1 VALLLWGLRM
11 VRIGISEGWG
21 SEIRSTLG
29 ASLNNRFKAFLSGLG
44 VTMLL
49 QSSSATALLTSSFSG
64 QGILT
69 TATALAVLLGADVG
83 TTLVAQIL
91 TFDLSAISPVM
102 IAVGVAM
109 FTYSSGGR
117 KKDIGRLI
125 LGLGMM
131 LLALKL
137 IVAASLPM
145 RESLIIQQI
154 FVALGEDLVLAVIFA
169 AIIAWASHSSLAT
182 VLLIIALAST
192 NSLDMTVAFTFV
204 LGANIGSAIP
214 PFVATL
220 GANRTARQPPLGNLL
235 FRILGVVIALP
246 FIDIIANQLSQFD
259 VSSARQIANF
269 HMLFNVALAIV
280 FFPLIDRMVSL
291 TGRMI
296 AKDVVVVD
304 EMEPRVLDR
313 SAFDTPLV
321 ALVNAE
327 REVLR
332 MGEVVERM
340 LRNAFIA
347 LKKNDTALAKRT
359 REMDHLTNQF
369 YDSVKRYLTALARE
383 TLGEKESQR
392 CTEILSFA
400 TNLEHIGDIISGD
413 LIHNILSKKLVTR
426 SKMSLQ
432 DREDINNLYKPILLS
447 FQLSLSVFTSGDVA
461 MARQL
466 LAKKYKFIKREKKA
480 VLNHLEK
487 LREDTTYDSRLSALQ
502 LDVLRDLRR
511 INSYQTAVAYPI
523 LEEAGQLRS
532 SRLRRS
538 KVSKDSSS
546 DTDNSNQRQA
556 KI

>member
-1 VALLLWGLRM
+1 
-11 VRIGISEGWG
+11 
-21 SEIRSTLG
+21 
-29 ASLNNRFKAFLSGLG
+29 
-44 VTMLL
+44 
-49 QSSSATALLTSSFSG
+49 
-64 QGILT
+64 
-69 TATALAVLLGADVG
+69 
-83 TTLVAQIL
+83 
-91 TFDLSAISPVM
+91 
-102 IAVGVAM
+102 
-109 FTYSSGGR
+109 
-117 KKDIGRLI
+117 
-125 LGLGMM
+125 
-131 LLALKL
+131 
-137 IVAASLPM
+137 
-145 RESLIIQQI
+145 
-154 FVALGEDLVLAVIFA
+154 
-169 AIIAWASHSSLAT
+169 
-182 VLLIIALAST
+182 
-192 NSLDMTVAFTFV
+192 
-204 LGANIGSAIP
+204 
-214 PFVATL
+214 
-220 GANRTARQPPLGNLL
+220 
-235 FRILGVVIALP
+235 
-246 FIDIIANQLSQFD
+246 
-259 VSSARQIANF
+259 
-269 HMLFNVALAIV
+269 MLFNVALAIV

-296 AKDVVVVD
+296 AKDAVVVD

-347 LKKNDTALAKRT
+347 LKKNDPALAKRT

-383 TLGEKESQR
+383 TLGEKESRR

-413 LIHNILSKKLVTR
+413 LIQNILSKKLVTR

-432 DREDINNLYKPILLS
+432 DREDINNLYRPILVS
-447 FQLSLSVFTSGDVA
+447 FQLSLSVFTTGDVQ

-480 VLNHLEK
+480 VLNHLDK
-487 LREDTTYDSRLSALQ
+487 LREDVNYDSRLSALQ

-538 KVSKDSSS
+538 KSSKDTGS
-546 DTDNSNQRQA
+546 DADNPPQRPA
-556 KI
+556 NI